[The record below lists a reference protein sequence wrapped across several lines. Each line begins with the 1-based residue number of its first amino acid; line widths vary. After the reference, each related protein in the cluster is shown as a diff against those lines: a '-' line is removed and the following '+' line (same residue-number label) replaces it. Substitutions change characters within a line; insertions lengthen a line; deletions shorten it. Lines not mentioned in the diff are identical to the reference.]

1 MEFGLWFEGEM
12 VNPDSDLFREHP
24 DWILHV
30 EGRTPPEGRFQQVVD
45 LTHQGAYDHVFG
57 QIDSVLSE
65 YDIAYIKW
73 DHNRTLTDAA
83 HFGKAAVR
91 EQTMAIYR
99 LFDELKL
106 RHPGLEIESCSSG
119 GGRIDLGMVDHAD
132 RFWTSD
138 CNDAL
143 ERQYIQRYTQY
154 VIPPEMLG
162 SHIGPT
168 ESHTTHRTHSL
179 QFRAVSALFGH
190 AGLEWDLTQTTD
202 EERAALK
209 SWAQYYKAN
218 RSLIHSGRMVRIEQP
233 DDSAF
238 VHGVVAQDK
247 SRAIFALVA
256 LRGMPAS
263 TPNALRFEGL
273 DAKASYRLK
282 LVEPAGKARYIGR
295 QSPKWFDGVVLTGAA
310 LARVGVRPPILAP
323 ENAILIELERI

>member
-1 MEFGLWFEGEM
+1 
-12 VNPDSDLFREHP
+12 
-24 DWILHV
+24 
-30 EGRTPPEGRFQQVVD
+30 
-45 LTHQGAYDHVFG
+45 
-57 QIDSVLSE
+57 
-65 YDIAYIKW
+65 
-73 DHNRTLTDAA
+73 
-83 HFGKAAVR
+83 
-91 EQTMAIYR
+91 
-99 LFDELKL
+99 
-106 RHPGLEIESCSSG
+106 
-119 GGRIDLGMVDHAD
+119 
-132 RFWTSD
+132 
-138 CNDAL
+138 
-143 ERQYIQRYTQY
+143 
-154 VIPPEMLG
+154 
-162 SHIGPT
+162 
-168 ESHTTHRTHSL
+168 
-179 QFRAVSALFGH
+179 VSALFGH